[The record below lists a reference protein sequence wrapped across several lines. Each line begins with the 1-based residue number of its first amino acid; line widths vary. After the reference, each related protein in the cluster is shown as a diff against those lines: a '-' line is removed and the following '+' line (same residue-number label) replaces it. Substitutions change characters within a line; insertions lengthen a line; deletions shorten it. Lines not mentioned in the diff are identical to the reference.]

1 MKTLTPFLPKKR
13 IAHTALAVVL
23 AILLVLSLQSLAAA
37 QSPEAE
43 VDFYVASPEDGGPL
57 TVGDQITLRLEINHP
72 PDSRVV
78 LPQVEEQWDAFKVIE
93 QSSPETV
100 ENEDGTLTT
109 GKDIVVTVFQP
120 GQFQT
125 PTLVVTHRKPD
136 ESIEELAAPVVQ
148 INITSVLTEDLE
160 LRDLK
165 AQAVLPLP
173 AIWPYVVGGLLL
185 TMLVLGSMAGAA
197 LWYYHRWRQKM
208 VPGLV
213 LTPVADPRPP
223 QVIAHAELDR
233 IEALDLPAQNM
244 FKEHYTLVSNCI
256 RTYIEGVYQIP
267 AFEKTTTEV
276 RHAFWRAAVPARE
289 MSGFMTIL
297 SESDLV
303 KFARFKPRSEDS
315 SSLIRKARAVIDATA
330 PRPEPETPVMS
341 NSDIQEA
348 A

>member
-1 MKTLTPFLPKKR
+1 MKTLPPFLPKKSM
-13 IAHTALAVVL
+13 ADTCLVLVLAVML
-23 AILLVLSLQSLAAA
+23 GLSVPQLAAA
-37 QSPEAE
+37 QLPEAE
-43 VDFYVASPEDGGPL
+43 VDFYVESPEGGQPL

-78 LPQVEEQWDAFKVIE
+78 LPQVEEQWDAFKVVE
-93 QSSPETV
+93 QSSPEIV

-109 GKDIVVTVFQP
+109 GKTIVVTVFQP

-136 ESIEELAAPVVQ
+136 ESVEELAAPVVQ
-148 INITSVLTEDLE
+148 INITSVLTEDLD

-165 AQAVLPLP
+165 AQAALPLP

-208 VPGLV
+208 APGLG
-213 LTPVADPRPP
+213 LTPVVDPRPP

-233 IEALDLPAQNM
+233 IEALNLPAQNM
-244 FKEHYTLVSNCI
+244 FKEHYTLVSNCL

-267 AFEKTTTEV
+267 ALEQTTTEV
-276 RHAFWRAAVPARE
+276 RHGFWRLAVPVRE

-303 KFARFKPRSEDS
+303 KFARFKPQPGDS
-315 SSLIRKARAVIDATA
+315 AALIGNARAVIDATT
-330 PRPEPETPVMS
+330 PRPEPKAPAIPES
-341 NSDIQEA
+341 NIEEA